1 MIGGVIRRSAP
12 RASAL
17 SVDWSKV
24 AANCVAAESKSFV
37 LSLKQEIA
45 QADSMHEKYSKKP
58 AEIDWASYK
67 EFFADHPTIAKLQ
80 ADYEAT
86 ASVTLPEPEAPKPIM
101 KPAVVADPKDI
112 DWDGSWKT
120 YGELFTGEAV
130 QVAAAQAGNTAAKVA
145 ALEDKEQLLRNN
157 MTNDQTTV
165 EDIFKKYPEIEQ
177 ECNDEVANHE
187 WCTNLK

>member
-1 MIGGVIRRSAP
+1 MIGGVIRRSVP

-17 SVDWSKV
+17 NVDWSKV

-45 QADSMHEKYSKKP
+45 QADSMHEKFSKEP
-58 AEIDWASYK
+58 TAIDWASYK
-67 EFFADHPTIAKLQ
+67 EFFDNHPTIAKLQ

-86 ASVTLPEPEAPKPIM
+86 ASVTLPEPEAPAPIM
-101 KPAVVADPKDI
+101 KPATVADPKDI
-112 DWDGSWKT
+112 DWASSWKT
-120 YGELFTGEAV
+120 YGELFSGDAA
-130 QVAAAQAGNTAAKVA
+130 QVAAAQAGNTEAKVA
-145 ALEDKEQLLRNN
+145 ALEDKEQLLKNN